1 MKGVPG
7 VRWLKRKKGEP
18 HQESAGQA
26 AADRAL
32 GRAEERLE
40 RTRDE
45 TREILA
51 TAEKLRRLGQT
62 NDFAARLREAMGGRA

>member
-1 MKGVPG
+1 M
-7 VRWLKRKKGEP
+7 RWPRRK
-18 HQESAGQA
+18 ESRPCPEDVAGQTEA
-26 AADRAL
+26 ECAL

-40 RTRDE
+40 RVRGE

-62 NDFAARLREAMGGRA
+62 GDVAARIREALGGRA

>member
-7 VRWLKRKKGEP
+7 VLWLKRKETEP
-18 HQESAGQA
+18 PAESAGQTE
-26 AADRAL
+26 ADRAL

-40 RTRDE
+40 RVQGE

-62 NDFAARLREAMGGRA
+62 NDFAARIREALGGRA